1 MALRGGLPGGDHASE
16 RVTTVCALVGPTAV
30 GKSSVAIEVAEAIG
44 AEIVS
49 VDSMQVY
56 RGMDIGTDKA
66 STELRDL
73 VAHHVLDLFDA
84 SHDLTVAEFQR
95 AARTAIEDVA
105 GRGRVPLLV
114 GGSGL
119 YFRAVVDDLDFPPRS
134 PEVRTS
140 LEGRVERDGAEALY
154 AELRRLDPI
163 AADRIEPNNTRRI
176 VRALEVIELTG
187 RPFSANTA
195 WERYE
200 SRYELRAAG
209 LERPRDELY
218 ARISDR
224 VDRMLERGLIQEARR
239 LDERGMSTTARQAL
253 GYKQILAAGA
263 HADEAGVRD
272 EIVRAT
278 KRFARRQLSW
288 FRADPR
294 LVWFEASARD
304 LVPRL
309 AAFFAPQGAVP

>member
-1 MALRGGLPGGDHASE
+1 MIR
-16 RVTTVCALVGPTAV
+16 VCALVGPTAV
-30 GKSSVAIEVAEAIG
+30 GKTGTALQVAESIG

-66 STELRDL
+66 TPEMRKR
-73 VAHHVLDLFDA
+73 VRHHLLDLFEPDQ
-84 SHDLTVAEFQR
+84 DLTVAEFQR
-95 AARTAIEDVA
+95 LARAAIDDIS
-105 GRGRVPLLV
+105 GRGRIPLLV

-119 YFRAVVDDLDFPPRS
+119 YFRAVVDDLEFPPRS
-134 PEVRTS
+134 PEIRAS
-140 LEGRVERDGAEALY
+140 LEERVEELGAEALH
-154 AELRRLDPI
+154 AQLQHLDPV
-163 AADRIEPNNTRRI
+163 AAARMEPNNARRI

-200 SRYELRAAG
+200 SRYDLRAAG
-209 LERPRDELY
+209 LERPREELY
-218 ARISDR
+218 ARIAQR
-224 VDRMLERGLIQEARR
+224 VDAMLEGGLVEEVRGLGAQGLGA
-239 LDERGMSTTARQAL
+239 TARQAL
-253 GYKQILAAGA
+253 GYKQILDAGVD
-263 HADEAGVRD
+263 ADPAGVRE

-294 LVWFEASARD
+294 VDWFDASDQALAD
-304 LVPRL
+304 RL
-309 AAFFAPQGAVP
+309 NAFFAPEGALP